1 MTRRAGEPS
10 EVVGRAPTD
19 SQWKNLPEE
28 RSKGVGK
35 LQSRGQLMSEKNH
48 TLKGVVERKE
58 KG

>member
-10 EVVGRAPTD
+10 EVVGRVPTD

-35 LQSRGQLMSEKNH
+35 LQSCGQLMSEKNH
-48 TLKGVVERKE
+48 TLKGVVE
-58 KG
+58 